1 MVTNCNRLKL
11 RSPKDEGNETITN
24 CNALKML
31 AKDGKNRLTD
41 CLNTKGVLRLV
52 QSISSPKAEPFKMW
66 LAPVGGERLHG
77 KLDQSVT
84 SNDKNHLQLHRCCR
98 YTVGITLNIAFSKA
112 NKPWERCPEEKPTG
126 EGKKREFK
134 QKTSESNE

>member
-41 CLNTKGVLRLV
+41 CLNTKGVLGLV

-77 KLDQSVT
+77 KLDQSAT
-84 SNDKNHLQLHRCCR
+84 SNDKNHLQLHRCGR
-98 YTVGITLNIAFSKA
+98 YTVG
-112 NKPWERCPEEKPTG
+112 KPTG